1 MDKSHTIQQQSLQ
14 RSKSNIVTKI
24 TNMNSNISAQHNSM
38 LFIQSKGNLSQGKQF
53 LIVFFERQDKVRN
66 KEEIIKSRNQIRNNK
81 EIDKV
86 KTLLLMTKGKIR

>member
-14 RSKSNIVTKI
+14 RNKSIIATKI

-53 LIVFFERQDKVRN
+53 IIVFFERRDNVRN
-66 KEEIIKSRNQIRNNK
+66 KKEIIKSKNQIRNNK
-81 EIDKV
+81 EVDK
-86 KTLLLMTKGKIR
+86 IQNINDQE

>member
-1 MDKSHTIQQQSLQ
+1 
-14 RSKSNIVTKI
+14 
-24 TNMNSNISAQHNSM
+24 MNSNISSQHDLM